1 MLKRGNKESGRKERM
16 KESSVR
22 QQLAFGNILS
32 ILLYL
37 VSKQNQH
44 FDDNHAVTKEPIF
57 DTILTN
63 S

>member
-1 MLKRGNKESGRKERM
+1 MKER
-16 KESSVR
+16 SSVR
-22 QQLAFGNILS
+22 EQLACGNILS

-44 FDDNHAVTKEPIF
+44 FNDNHAVIKNPIF